1 MLEKIF
7 QFFQENDLKINSYHV
22 PKLWYEKVDATENV
36 QTSFNQY
43 YLEKIGE
50 ILIHSKDEDYQK
62 SISNANLDHAGI
74 GGNWSYTSSVY
85 NAFPRFTTAY
95 DHNLSG
101 DLVDYSV
108 NNSIIKKT
116 GTFLKMITLLPYIK
130 KLGCN
135 VLHLMP
141 ITAIGKDGNR
151 GDLGSPYAI
160 QNPYKLDENL
170 AETAIPFSAE
180 EQFLALV
187 EACHMLD
194 IRMVLEFVLR
204 TASLDSDWVAEH
216 PDWFYWI
223 KKDAIE
229 NYRSPEFNE
238 EQLAKI
244 KRIPSGSKEFIAPAI
259 EYQNLF
265 APPPKKSQ
273 IKLKNGKYVAQTKQG
288 ELVVASAFADW
299 PPDDIQPPW
308 DDVTY
313 LRMYHESDLQQN
325 FNYIAYDTIRYY
337 HPDLARPENRNQ
349 ELWQK
354 LKNIVPYYQNKFG
367 IDGIMLDMG
376 HALPVEL
383 MKEVIDEARKID
395 SDFGFWE
402 ENFEILQSSRN
413 IGFNA
418 TLGFEWKFKELDA
431 GIRNMLI
438 TARKKLPLPFMG
450 TPETHNT
457 PRVFNEKVKLQYW
470 VLNQFL
476 PSCLPFLHAGYEL
489 NEKHP
494 VNTGL
499 NFSTKELEEF
509 KNFPLPLFYSGALDW
524 GTENNLVEP
533 MQKIA
538 ALRAKN
544 QNWIATGD
552 ERTLTIHYPENAFG
566 MVIAFERQD
575 AYQPWKSL
583 LVIFNTNLQ
592 KDEKFFLQIHGT
604 YNNTYQEYVTQKMYT
619 FRDHWISTEL
629 EAGGILIF
637 ELHKLL

>member
-180 EQFLALV
+180 DQFLALV

-337 HPDLARPENRNQ
+337 HPDLAKPENRNQ
-349 ELWQK
+349 ELWKK

-470 VLNQFL
+470 VLNQYL

-524 GTENNLVEP
+524 DTENNLVEP

-619 FRDHWISTEL
+619 FGDHWISTEL